1 MCDRPAGGFSMNTTH
16 RATGRAEA
24 YMKGWRRPIR
34 VRVLSDIWPT
44 MRSQRASI
52 TTAAPSAQL
61 TQWAGRPFQLVV
73 VEEQG
78 PQDLDLGA
86 VGDGADAVGQLGS
99 KADVLG
105 RGRGEAHDTA
115 ADLGD
120 QRIGRVQAARID
132 QARQGF

>member
-1 MCDRPAGGFSMNTTH
+1 
-16 RATGRAEA
+16 
-24 YMKGWRRPIR
+24 MKGWRRPIR

-44 MRSQRASI
+44 IRSQRASI

-61 TQWAGRPFQLVV
+61 TQRAFQLVV

-86 VGDGADAVGQLGS
+86 VRDGADAVGQLGS

-105 RGRGEAHDTA
+105 RRRGEAHA
-115 ADLGD
+115 AELPGRNDALSGD
-120 QRIGRVQAARID
+120 
-132 QARQGF
+132 

>member
-52 TTAAPSAQL
+52 TTAGAQRP
-61 TQWAGRPFQLVV
+61 ADPVGRQAFQLVV

-105 RGRGEAHDTA
+105 RGRGEAHNA
-115 ADLGD
+115 ALP
-120 QRIGRVQAARID
+120 GRNDAAPMTEKWPRSNH
-132 QARQGF
+132 